1 MILPYEKTQLREI
14 EDCENKPCRALYP
27 EPGQP
32 PLPLT
37 VSSTRPETKSVAG
50 NRLSEQPAQAS
61 SQALT
66 SRQHSLRRANFLS
79 SLCHSDNGERQWVQ
93 VLRVPATSRCYS
105 APVNGS
111 IPAAK
116 KKYVP
121 TTGKYPRG
129 FRASGT
135 IVGVKPGNTTKP
147 DLALIASDTPC
158 TATAVFTKNKF
169 QAAPVQFCRD
179 LLKRVQFSGIQGV
192 VINSGCANAV
202 TGKGGLEDAEKM
214 ARAAD
219 KCIAGRDD
227 STLVMSTGV
236 IGQRLPI
243 DKIVDNVPAAY
254 EALGSSH
261 EHWLACAKAICT
273 TDTFPKL
280 MSRTFHLPSQPDIE
294 YRLAGMTK
302 GAGMIHP
309 NMATLLGVI
318 VTDAPIDSWPLREA
332 LRFAVRNSFN
342 CITIDGDTSTND
354 TVALLA
360 NGAAGG
366 KTITRVDKGDFLA
379 FSKVL
384 TRFATDLAQLVVR
397 DGEGA
402 TKFVEI
408 EVTDAPD
415 TFVAR
420 KIASTIARSPLV
432 KTALYGKDANW
443 GRILCAVG
451 YSLISE
457 QGSAIRRI
465 SPVIPER
472 TSVSFIPTDGSPELK
487 LLMNGEPEQVD
498 EARAAEILE
507 HEDLKILV
515 KLGTGDAHI
524 KYWTCD
530 YSHEYMVE
538 KYRPVFLDDIVGNTE
553 TIERLKIIAKDGN
566 MPHLIISGM
575 PGIGKTTSVLCLAR
589 QLLGDAYKEAVLELN
604 ASDERGIDVV
614 RQRIKG
620 FAQKKVTLPQGR
632 HKIVILDE
640 ADSMT
645 SGAQQALRRTME
657 IYSNTTRFAFACNQ
671 SNKIIEPLQSRCAI
685 LRYARLTD
693 AQVVKRL
700 LQIIEAEKVQY
711 SDDGLAALVFSA
723 EGDMRQAI
731 NNLQSTHAGFGFVSG
746 DNVFKVVDSPHP
758 IKVQAML
765 KACHESNVDAAL
777 DTLRELWSLGYS
789 SHDII
794 STMFKVTKT
803 IPTLSE
809 HTKLEFIKEIGFTHM
824 KILEGVQT
832 LLQLSGC
839 VVRLCKLNMDP
850 KRFNKK

>member
-1 MILPYEKTQLREI
+1 MNGISGRALGQLRQSGTQLAHLQ
-14 EDCENKPCRALYP
+14 KLQTRA
-27 EPGQP
+27 
-32 PLPLT
+32 
-37 VSSTRPETKSVAG
+37 
-50 NRLSEQPAQAS
+50 
-61 SQALT
+61 
-66 SRQHSLRRANFLS
+66 
-79 SLCHSDNGERQWVQ
+79 
-93 VLRVPATSRCYS
+93 YS
-105 APVNGS
+105 APVGNP
-111 IPAAK
+111 IPASK

-121 TTGKYPRG
+121 TTGTYPIG
-129 FRASGT
+129 FKASGT
-135 IVGVKPGNTTKP
+135 IVGVKPNNTTKP
-147 DLALIASDTPC
+147 DLAFLASDRPC
-158 TATAVFTKNKF
+158 AAAAVFTKNKF
-169 QAAPVQFCRD
+169 QAAPVTFSRD
-179 LLKRVQFSGIQGV
+179 LLKKKGNQGIQGV
-192 VINSGCANAV
+192 IINSGCANAV
-202 TGKGGLEDAEKM
+202 TGKGGLEDAAKM
-214 ARAAD
+214 AHAAD
-219 KCIAGRDD
+219 KTLGQEDG
-227 STLVMSTGV
+227 TLVMSTGV

-243 DKIVDNVPAAY
+243 DKIINNIPTAHA
-254 EALGSSH
+254 ALGSSH
-261 EHWLACAKAICT
+261 EHWLSCAKAICT

-280 MSRTFHLPSQPDIE
+280 MSRTFTLPSSPSTE

-309 NMATLLGVI
+309 NMATLLGI
-318 VTDAPIDSWPLREA
+318 ITTDAPVSSAA
-332 LRFAVRNSFN
+332 LPSALKYAVDRSFN
-342 CITIDGDTSTND
+342 SITIDGDTSTND

-366 KTITRVDKGDFLA
+366 AEIAEGTPDYDVFRTILSDFA
-379 FSKVL
+379 
-384 TRFATDLAQLVVR
+384 ADLAKLIVR

-402 TKFVEI
+402 TKFVTIRVVDSASEQ
-408 EVTDAPD
+408 AS
-415 TFVAR
+415 R
-420 KIASTIARSPLV
+420 RIASTIARSPLV

-451 YSLISE
+451 YSLVSE
-457 QGSAIRRI
+457 PGE
-465 SPVIPER
+465 PVNEVPEVVPEK
-472 TSVSFIPTDGSPELK
+472 TNVSFIPTDGTPELK
-487 LLMNGEPEQVD
+487 LLVNGEPEQVD

-507 HEDLKILV
+507 LEDLEILV
-515 KLGTGDAHI
+515 RLGTGD
-524 KYWTCD
+524 KQGTYWTCD
-530 YSHEYMVE
+530 YSHEYIIKMPAAAKVVEERGESSTAASKALISNATSSSTYELPWVE
-538 KYRPVFLDDIVGNTE
+538 KYRPVFLDDVVGNTE
-553 TIERLKIIAKDGN
+553 TIERLKIIAKEGN
-566 MPHLIISGM
+566 MPHVIISGM

-604 ASDERGIDVV
+604 ASDERGIEVV

-620 FAQKKVTLPQGR
+620 FAQKKVTLPAGR

-685 LRYARLTD
+685 LRYAKLTD

-700 LQIIEAEKVQY
+700 LQIIEAEKVEY

-731 NNLQSTHAGFGFVSG
+731 NNLQSTFAGFGFVSG

-765 KACHESNVDAAL
+765 KACYEGNVDSAL
-777 DTLRELWSLGYS
+777 DTLRELWTLGYS

-809 HTKLEFIKEIGFTHM
+809 HAKLEFIKEIGFTHM

-839 VVRLCKLNMDP
+839 VARLCKLNMDP
-850 KRFNKK
+850 KKFEVPKK

>member
-1 MILPYEKTQLREI
+1 MAFHASWQRASNQL
-14 EDCENKPCRALYP
+14 
-27 EPGQP
+27 
-32 PLPLT
+32 
-37 VSSTRPETKSVAG
+37 G
-50 NRLSEQPAQAS
+50 NRAISLAS
-61 SQALT
+61 
-66 SRQHSLRRANFLS
+66 
-79 SLCHSDNGERQWVQ
+79 
-93 VLRVPATSRCYS
+93 RVSGARSYS
-105 APVNGS
+105 APVPGS

-121 TTGKYPRG
+121 TSGTYPKG
-129 FRASGT
+129 FRVSGT
-135 IVGVKPGNTTKP
+135 LVGVKPSNKTKP
-147 DLALIASDTPC
+147 DLAFITSDTPC
-158 TATAVFTKNKF
+158 AAAAVFTKNKF
-169 QAAPVQFCRD
+169 QAAPVTFSRA
-179 LLKRVQFSGIQGV
+179 LLQEQRNAGLQGV
-192 VINSGCANAV
+192 LINSGCANAV
-202 TGKGGLEDAEKM
+202 TGKGGLEDAEAM
-214 ARAAD
+214 AKEAD
-219 KCIAGRDD
+219 KALNADKATI
-227 STLVMSTGV
+227 VMSTGV

-243 DKIVDNVPAAY
+243 KKILDKVP
-254 EALGSSH
+254 EAHQGLGDSH
-261 EHWLACAKAICT
+261 KHWMSCATAICT

-280 MSRTFHLPSQPDIE
+280 ISKTFTLPSTPSIE
-294 YRLAGMTK
+294 YRIAGMTK

-318 VTDAPIDSWPLREA
+318 ATDAPIAP
-332 LRFAVRNSFN
+332 AVMPTVLKHAVDRSFN
-342 CITIDGDTSTND
+342 SITIDGDTSTND

-366 KTITRVDKGDFLA
+366 QEITSERSADYKA
-379 FSKVL
+379 FEAVL
-384 TRFATDLAQLVVR
+384 TEFSTDLAKLIVR

-402 TKFVEI
+402 TKFVTIRVVESAS
-408 EVTDAPD
+408 EKG
-415 TFVAR
+415 AR
-420 KIASTIARSPLV
+420 TIASTIARSPLV

-443 GRILCAVG
+443 GRILCATG
-451 YSLISE
+451 YSLITE
-457 QGSAIRRI
+457 PG
-465 SPVIPER
+465 SPVNDVPEIVPEK
-472 TSVSFIPTDGSPELK
+472 TNVSFIPTDGSAELK
-487 LLMNGEPEQVD
+487 LLVNGEPESVD

-507 HEDLKILV
+507 LEDLEILV
-515 KLGTGDAHI
+515 RLGTGDKEAT
-524 KYWTCD
+524 YWTCD

-538 KYRPVFLDDIVGNTE
+538 KYRPVFLDDVVGNTE

-566 MPHLIISGM
+566 MPHIIISGM

-614 RQRIKG
+614 RNRIKG
-620 FAQKKVTLPQGR
+620 FAQKKVTLPAGR
-632 HKIVILDE
+632 HKLVILDE

-685 LRYARLTD
+685 LRYGRLTD
-693 AQVVKRL
+693 AQVVQRL
-700 LQIIEAEKVQY
+700 LRIIEAEGVQY

-765 KACHESNVDAAL
+765 KACYEGDVAAAL
-777 DTLRELWSLGYS
+777 DALRELWDLGYS

-809 HTKLEFIKEIGFTHM
+809 HSKLEFIKEIGFTHM
-824 KILEGVQT
+824 KVLEGVQT

-839 VVRLCKLNMDP
+839 VARLCKINMDP
-850 KRFNKK
+850 KKFETGVTAKKK